1 MLRTLVLAM
10 GLTFLVSGPTIAAKM
25 TEKQICL
32 SGVAIVL
39 ETLESE
45 DTPKPGD
52 WAMEQVNQLVEI
64 STHLC
69 EQGNF
74 KYANDLLAFA
84 RGLIASE

>member
-1 MLRTLVLAM
+1 MLRTLLAAT
-10 GLTFLVSGPTIAAKM
+10 GLALLVSGPAFAAKM
-25 TEKQICL
+25 TEKQKCL

-45 DTPKPGD
+45 DTPRPGD
-52 WAMEQVNQLVEI
+52 RAMEQVNQLIEI

-74 KYANDLLAFA
+74 
-84 RGLIASE
+84 